1 VKQSLDLAVI
11 GNSII
16 GALVDRQAAVV
27 WACMPRL
34 DGDPVF
40 CSLLKPNNGE
50 RGFFDVQ
57 LDQPVASTQRYLGNT
72 AILTTTLTDESGAAV
87 EITDFMPRFKQYQ
100 RIFRPI
106 MLVRRIVPASGNPR
120 IRIRLRP
127 LFGYGTV
134 EPVVT
139 LGSNHVRYQSPA
151 GALRV
156 TTDAPINYI
165 TQEVPFFLDEP
176 VHLILSP
183 DEPFAAAIPDTAR
196 EFLEKTE
203 DYWNEWVRYLSVP
216 YEWQEAVIRAA
227 ITLKL
232 CSFEETGAIVAA
244 LTTSIP
250 ESPDSGRNWDYR
262 FCWLRDAF
270 FVVQA
275 LNRLGAT
282 RTMEEFI
289 RYMTNVAAGDN
300 DTILKP
306 LYSIVPGNSV
316 EEHVVGDLAGYRGMG
331 PVRIGNLAA
340 AQVQNDGYGNIVLAA
355 AQMFFD
361 HRLPRRGDVNL
372 FHRLE
377 RIGERAALLAFEP
390 DAGLWEFRNS
400 SRVHTFS
407 AVMCWAA
414 CDRLAKIATVLDLP
428 GRATHWRQAANNIRG
443 VILERAWNEKLNS
456 FVDSFEDGKIDA
468 SLLLLHETGFL
479 AADDPRFLG
488 TVAAVEKQLRR
499 KNHLLR
505 YATPDDFGVPQV
517 AFTVCT
523 FWYIDALAAVGR
535 KAEAREI
542 FEELLACRNHVGL
555 LSEDIDP
562 ATGEL
567 WGNFPQTYSMVG
579 LIISAMRLSKSW
591 EEAFWRGW

>member
-1 VKQSLDLAVI
+1 VKQTLDLAVI

-16 GALVDRQAAVV
+16 GALVDRQARIV
-27 WACMPRL
+27 WACLPRL

-40 CSLLKPNNGE
+40 CSLMQPNNGE
-50 RGFFDVQ
+50 RGFFDVL
-57 LDQPVASTQRYLGNT
+57 LDRPVAATQRYLGNT

-106 MLVRRIVPASGNPR
+106 QLVRRIVPASGNPR

-134 EPVVT
+134 EPVAT

-151 GALRV
+151 GAMRL
-156 TTDAPINYI
+156 TTDAPVNYI
-165 TQEVPFFLDEP
+165 TQEVPFFLDGP
-176 VHLILSP
+176 IHLILGP

-250 ESPDSGRNWDYR
+250 EAPDSGRNWDYR

-289 RYMTNVAAGDN
+289 RYITNVAADSDG
-300 DTILKP
+300 ILKP
-306 LYSIVPGNSV
+306 VYSIVPGNSID
-316 EEHVVGDLAGYRGMG
+316 EHVVGELAGYRGMG
-331 PVRIGNLAA
+331 PVRVGNLAA
-340 AQVQNDGYGNIVLAA
+340 DQVQNDGYGNIVLAA

-361 HRLPRRGDVNL
+361 RRLPRRGDVNL

-377 RIGERAALLAFEP
+377 RLGERAALSAFEP
-390 DAGLWEFRNS
+390 DAGLWEFRGR

-407 AVMCWAA
+407 SVMCWAA

-428 GRATHWRQAANNIRG
+428 GRATHWRQTADNIRR
-443 VILERAWNEKLNS
+443 VLLERAWNEKLNS
-456 FVDSFEDGKIDA
+456 FVDSFEDGTVDA
-468 SLLLLHETGFL
+468 SLLLLHETGFV

-488 TVAAVEKQLRR
+488 TVAAVERQLRR

-523 FWYIDALAAVGR
+523 FWYIDALAAIGR